1 MRWGVAWLRLAALY
15 DCMYFVVTTYAYFS
29 SSHLSWQKSSSAS
42 TCQIFNSFS
51 HDVVVKNWNCCR
63 EQLQIGSKLLSWT
76 PTRFEIIS
84 DYWRNFPFIVP
95 RDFFFLSSSVLLS
108 VSNDA
113 WSCVK
118 VWLNCVL
125 IDYFTILTTS
135 CTSFI
140 FFLSHKLM
148 LKQCIQSLK
157 NTSKA
162 SMSKNPFK
170 ANNTLR

>member
-1 MRWGVAWLRLAALY
+1 MQDGIIAAKVFFFSIFHALIWDRWSISSANLQMRWGVAWLRLAALY

-95 RDFFFLSSSVLLS
+95 RDFFF
-108 VSNDA
+108 
-113 WSCVK
+113 
-118 VWLNCVL
+118 
-125 IDYFTILTTS
+125 FHPP
-135 CTSFI
+135 
-140 FFLSHKLM
+140 FFF
-148 LKQCIQSLK
+148 
-157 NTSKA
+157 
-162 SMSKNPFK
+162 PFQMMHD
-170 ANNTLR
+170 LV